1 MDHRKLVQRI
11 TGVVVNIE
19 LSRKRASDLR
29 ELLLRWEEICVPQID
44 LVATALIEVLL
55 KGNKILICGNGGS
68 AADSQHFAAELVGT
82 LIKENRRIG
91 LAAISLTTDSS
102 ILTAYSNDYSFEEVF
117 ARQVEAIGISG
128 DALVLISTSGNS
140 KNCLQA
146 MKKARSLGIVTIA
159 LTGQAGQLVQE
170 CDLSITVPSSNTQ
183 LIQECH
189 VLTYHVISELIDN
202 AFS

>member
-44 LVATALIEVLL
+44 VVATALIEVLL